1 VRKSASKCVLY
12 MLTGHGVGTSARN
25 DVFAW
30 GMTMSVLTIASSKG
44 GPGKTTV
51 CQLLAGS
58 LASELNLVLLDADPS
73 QALSRWAKSAYEGA
87 SFETV
92 AELDETR
99 LAHLIAARAET
110 ADLVIVDTAG
120 FGNRAASVA
129 MTSADTVI
137 VPTLSGEA
145 DVTEAEKTMRLIE
158 GLARAARREIPARV
172 LLNRVRK
179 TTLARHAVS
188 EVTAAGLA
196 QFTTTLSD
204 LVAYGEMTYSGRVP
218 TTGIAGSEI
227 AALIAELRELGWVPA
242 NTAARA
248 YVGT

>member
-1 VRKSASKCVLY
+1 
-12 MLTGHGVGTSARN
+12 
-25 DVFAW
+25 
-30 GMTMSVLTIASSKG
+30 MSVLTVASSKG
-44 GPGKTTV
+44 GPGKTTL

-58 LASELNLVLLDADPS
+58 LADELQLVLLDADPS

-87 SFETV
+87 PFESV
-92 AELDETR
+92 AEPDEER
-99 LAHLIAARAET
+99 LAHLIAAKADT

-129 MTSADTVI
+129 MTSADAVLI
-137 VPTLSGEA
+137 PTLSGEA
-145 DVTEAEKTMRLIE
+145 DVTEAEKTMRLVQ

-179 TTLARHAVS
+179 TTLARHAAG

-196 QFTTTLSD
+196 QCTASLSD

-218 TTGIAGSEI
+218 TTGPAGAEVL
-227 AALIAELRELGWVPA
+227 ALVAELRELGWVPA
-242 NTAARA
+242 RTTIRKAVAS
-248 YVGT
+248 